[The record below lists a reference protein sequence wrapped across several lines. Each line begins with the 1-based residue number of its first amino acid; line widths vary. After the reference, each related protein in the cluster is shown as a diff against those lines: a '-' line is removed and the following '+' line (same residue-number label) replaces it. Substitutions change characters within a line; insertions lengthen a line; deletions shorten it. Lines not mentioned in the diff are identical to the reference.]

1 MARFKEIKSRIQ
13 KYYPDLP
20 KNHKKLADFFIN
32 NFDKIPFYS
41 VQDIS
46 EATRTSVASVVRF
59 AQRIGFLG
67 FLEMREEISKEL
79 QNHISNKEIF
89 SLLDSTATEDD
100 TLTIIANQDI
110 KNINETLTQID
121 RDYFDSTIKM
131 ILKAKRVYTVGLGVS
146 NLLAQMLAYQLNQV
160 SIDAYALSHS
170 HSTFLEQLIFLNSSD
185 LIIALSFMPYSI
197 ETLDAAKYA
206 KKKKIKV
213 ISITNSNASPITFS
227 SNANLVVKSENLLFT
242 NSFAAISVLIN
253 AITTECALRNKTKA
267 KKMLSEL
274 NKIAEMQGMVIVD
287 SHSENQ

>member
-197 ETLDAAKYA
+197 ETIDAAKYA
-206 KKKKIKV
+206 KKKKITV

-287 SHSENQ
+287 SHSEN

>member
-89 SLLDSTATEDD
+89 SLLDSTATEHD

-121 RDYFDSTIKM
+121 RDYFNSTIKM

-185 LIIALSFMPYSI
+185 LVIALSFTPYSI
-197 ETLDAAKYA
+197 ETIEAAKYA

-213 ISITNSNASPITFS
+213 ISITNSNASPITFF

-274 NKIAEMQGMVIVD
+274 NKIAKMQGMVIVD

>member
-197 ETLDAAKYA
+197 ETIDAAKYA

-287 SHSENQ
+287 SHSEN

>member
-110 KNINETLTQID
+110 KNINEILTQID

-197 ETLDAAKYA
+197 ETIDAAKYA

-287 SHSENQ
+287 SHSEN

>member
-287 SHSENQ
+287 SHSEN

>member
-197 ETLDAAKYA
+197 ETIDAAKYA

>member
-1 MARFKEIKSRIQ
+1 MARFKEIKTRIQ

-41 VQDIS
+41 VHDIS

-89 SLLDSTATEDD
+89 SLLDSAATEAD

-160 SIDAYALSHS
+160 SIDAHALSHS
-170 HSTFLEQLIFLNSSD
+170 HSTFLEQMIFLNSND

-197 ETLDAAKYA
+197 ETIDAAKYA
-206 KKKKIKV
+206 KKKKINV

-227 SNANLVVKSENLLFT
+227 SNANLVVKSENMLFT

>member
-1 MARFKEIKSRIQ
+1 MARFKEIKSRIE

-89 SLLDSTATEDD
+89 SLLDSKATEDD

-110 KNINETLTQID
+110 KNINETLTHID
-121 RDYFDSTIKM
+121 RDYFNSTIKM

-160 SIDAYALSHS
+160 SIDAYALSHN

-185 LIIALSFMPYSI
+185 LIIALSFPPYSI
-197 ETLDAAKYA
+197 ETIDAVKYA
-206 KKKKIKV
+206 KKKKIKI
-213 ISITNSNASPITFS
+213 ISITNNNASPVTFY
-227 SNANLVVKSENLLFT
+227 SNANLVVKSENMLFT

-274 NKIAEMQGMVIVD
+274 NKIAEMQGMVIID
-287 SHSENQ
+287 SHSEN

>member
-185 LIIALSFMPYSI
+185 LIIALSFTPYSI

>member
-1 MARFKEIKSRIQ
+1 M
-13 KYYPDLP
+13 
-20 KNHKKLADFFIN
+20 
-32 NFDKIPFYS
+32 
-41 VQDIS
+41 QDIS